1 MDGMRETI
9 ILKHLGDEMKGIQ
22 SQLSR
27 LYFILEILRRW
38 DALLN
43 NDTLEEVKEATHEI
57 RLVFLQTFI
66 LKLIQLLEYTSSNSR
81 QQGYLSFLR
90 HIERVFSSNI
100 KSESEQ
106 SQSLRVSL
114 EEALPQ
120 ESDILKD
127 WVRLDTFRY
136 SHSNFDE
143 EQKILVR
150 QLLEI
155 ILTPQLFEP
164 FMQLKRLRNKWIAHA
179 EKGYESFGGE
189 GVKLELLFEILE
201 QIRAHV
207 ERVLSWMLGEKISF
221 KNLQQQAKDS
231 AQHLW
236 SLFAH

>member
-1 MDGMRETI
+1 MDRMREEI
-9 ILKHLGDEMKGIQ
+9 ILKYFGEEMKGIQ

-27 LYFILEILRRW
+27 LYFVLEILKRW

-43 NDTLEEVKEATHEI
+43 NDTVDAVRETIHEI

-66 LKLIQLLEYTSSNSR
+66 LKLMQFLEYTSSNSR

-90 HIERVFSSNI
+90 HIERFFSDM
-100 KSESEQ
+100 ESDPKQ
-106 SQSLRVSL
+106 SPGLRTSL
-114 EEALPQ
+114 EKVLPQ
-120 ESDILKD
+120 ERDILKD

-136 SHSNFDE
+136 NHSNFDE

-189 GVKLELLFEILE
+189 GVTLELMSEILE
-201 QIRAHV
+201 QIREHV
-207 ERVLSWMLGEKISF
+207 ERVLSLMLDEKVSF